1 MKPERNVRAIEIWHM
16 ITGSRAL
23 FLMLP
28 SLSAAMS
35 IIILLS
41 VPSGYFSGDVM
52 TYVTLGKEVV
62 GNGLAIPATNT
73 IHYPGSIW
81 VYPPVIP
88 EISAF
93 LILLSP
99 SGAIYMITAFSIL
112 VVALASIPVYL
123 LSRNLFGKDSGAIAG
138 LAYAFY
144 FPSLYGETWGGIPQ
158 LFSFLLILSLLAL
171 MTSPENTHPWRRI
184 AFISAISFAIPFV
197 HDLTSIVLL
206 LSLMLSLI
214 ASLVLKER
222 KSRVPLFTA
231 FSILSM
237 AAGVAMW
244 YVPRLWWVIDSAF
257 PGHNPVYQSLIRTLP
272 RASGSGSILLSLYS
286 LQQPSGILSDLQ
298 FGWIPI
304 ILAFSIAVTAA
315 LALLKRDHRALF
327 AGLVLVPLS
336 LMLYNVS
343 DPVLFSRFSY
353 FVYLYSFILFSPILL
368 EAARY
373 IVKGLSRPWESA
385 KIAIPLLLSAAL
397 ISGAFGG
404 MAFES
409 SSHSYYGLIG
419 GNETN
424 NTDAYQVSNFLAGV
438 YTNGTVA
445 ATGQI
450 GFLLMGD
457 YGIPVIEYQPLNFLT
472 QPVEWQESAA
482 AYTLV
487 YDPAG
492 NISFTQQ
499 LISEFSVTFVVIQ
512 SSSNV
517 AVPGFYHLVFLTGYY
532 ELYRV

>member
-1 MKPERNVRAIEIWHM
+1 MKPEHNLGATEIWH
-16 ITGSRAL
+16 IVTRSRAF
-23 FLMLP
+23 FLLLP
-28 SLSAAMS
+28 SLSALMS

-41 VPSGYFSGDVM
+41 FPSGYFSGDVM
-52 TYVTLGKEVV
+52 TYLALGKEVV
-62 GNGLAIPATNT
+62 GNGLVIPATNT

-112 VVALASIPVYL
+112 VVALTSIPVYL
-123 LSRNLFGKDSGAIAG
+123 LARNLFGKDSGAIAG

-144 FPSLYGETWGGIPQ
+144 FPSLYEETWGGIPQ

-171 MTSPENTHPWRRI
+171 MTSPENSHLRRRI

-206 LSLMLSLI
+206 LSLILSLI
-214 ASLVLKER
+214 AYLVLKER
-222 KSRVPLFTA
+222 DSRLPLYTA
-231 FSILSM
+231 VSILSM
-237 AAGVAMW
+237 TVAVAIW

-257 PGHNPVYQSLIRTLP
+257 PGHNPVYRSLIGTLP
-272 RASGSGSILLSLYS
+272 QVSGSGSILLSLYS
-286 LQQPSGILSDLQ
+286 LQQPSAIFSDLQ

-304 ILAFSIAVTAA
+304 ILAFSIAVITA
-315 LALLKRDHRALF
+315 LVLLKRDHRPLF
-327 AGLVLVPLS
+327 AGLVLVPFS
-336 LMLYNVS
+336 LLLYNVP
-343 DPVLFSRFSY
+343 DPVLFVRFSY
-353 FVYLYSFILFSPILL
+353 FIYLYSFILFSPFLL

-373 IVKGLSRPWESA
+373 IARGITRPGEPVKFVIS
-385 KIAIPLLLSAAL
+385 LLLSVAL

-419 GNETN
+419 GSESN
-424 NTDAYQVSNFLAGV
+424 NTDADQVSNFLAGV

-457 YGIPVIEYQPLNFLT
+457 YGIPVIEYQGLNFLT

-482 AYTLV
+482 AYTLI

-492 NISFTQQ
+492 NISYTQH

-512 SSSNV
+512 ASSIV
-517 AVPGFYHLVFLTGYY
+517 PVPGFYHLVFLTGYY